1 MGEAEISK
9 EKPRPNASQI
19 LSLPKTSF
27 KMSDDPWGTDANNND
42 DAWGGGGGFGDS
54 GDSKPKSKGC
64 FNCGQE
70 GHMSRECT
78 EPKKER
84 KEGGGGGS
92 GCRKCGEEGHFAREC
107 PKEGGDAC
115 RRCGEEGHFAKDCE
129 KPMETRTIKKEDGTE
144 AEIYV
149 PKETEE
155 GQLFDSA
162 ISSGINFDKFDSIEV
177 KVSGE
182 NPPGP
187 IKTFQDAPL
196 RQLLKDNVEKSGCK
210 KPTPIQKYAIPIIQ
224 GKRDLMGCAQTGSG
238 KTAAFLLPILHNLM
252 EDAADAHAG
261 ECPQK
266 PQAIIVAPTRELCT
280 QIYDEARKFASTSFL
295 RICQVYVGTSTG
307 FQLQNI
313 FRGCNLLVCT
323 VGRLMGFVDQGKISF
338 EDVRFLVMDE
348 ADRMLDMGFA
358 PEMTRIVSNANMPE
372 KGVRQTLMF
381 SATFPQEVQET
392 ANEFLNNHLFLTVGI
407 VGGASSDVTQ
417 TVIEVAKF
425 DKRAKLTEI
434 LADVGTSRTLVFV
447 ETKKNADFIACHLS
461 QEGIPTTSIHGDR
474 LQREREEALR
484 EFRRGAKPVLVATAV
499 AARGLDIKGVEHVIN
514 YDLPKSI
521 DEYVHRIGR
530 TGRVGNKG
538 ESTSFF
544 DGDHDTAVAGGIV
557 TILTNAG
564 QEVPEFMVNYAA
576 SGGGNAAFGGEDIR
590 GGGAKTANA
599 ADSDE
604 DWD

>member
-1 MGEAEISK
+1 
-9 EKPRPNASQI
+9 
-19 LSLPKTSF
+19 
-27 KMSDDPWGTDANNND
+27 MSDDPWGTDANNND

-115 RRCGEEGHFAKDCE
+115 RRCGEEGNFA
-129 KPMETRTIKKEDGTE
+129 
-144 AEIYV
+144 
-149 PKETEE
+149 
-155 GQLFDSA
+155 
-162 ISSGINFDKFDSIEV
+162 KFDSIEV

-280 QIYDEARKFASTSFL
+280 QIYA
-295 RICQVYVGTSTG
+295 
-307 FQLQNI
+307 
-313 FRGCNLLVCT
+313 
-323 VGRLMGFVDQGKISF
+323 
-338 EDVRFLVMDE
+338 
-348 ADRMLDMGFA
+348 
-358 PEMTRIVSNANMPE
+358 
-372 KGVRQTLMF
+372 
-381 SATFPQEVQET
+381 
-392 ANEFLNNHLFLTVGI
+392 
-407 VGGASSDVTQ
+407 
-417 TVIEVAKF
+417 
-425 DKRAKLTEI
+425 
-434 LADVGTSRTLVFV
+434 
-447 ETKKNADFIACHLS
+447 
-461 QEGIPTTSIHGDR
+461 
-474 LQREREEALR
+474 
-484 EFRRGAKPVLVATAV
+484 
-499 AARGLDIKGVEHVIN
+499 
-514 YDLPKSI
+514 
-521 DEYVHRIGR
+521 
-530 TGRVGNKG
+530 
-538 ESTSFF
+538 
-544 DGDHDTAVAGGIV
+544 
-557 TILTNAG
+557 
-564 QEVPEFMVNYAA
+564 
-576 SGGGNAAFGGEDIR
+576 
-590 GGGAKTANA
+590 
-599 ADSDE
+599 
-604 DWD
+604 